1 MRTANDRLLGALFHG
16 WVELLTLLLLLFV
29 VLTLWGWA
37 NNRGYRPAER
47 GPNTPWLLLLVCF
60 ALVAVLRAVEAS
72 WPVAA
77 VIGGAL
83 LVGGLVGRVVREMP
97 LWLPAIAL
105 AVLLALGHVL
115 SALVLA
121 ATGFLL
127 LVLNTRSA

>member
-1 MRTANDRLLGALFHG
+1 MRTESDRLFGALFHG

-29 VLTLWGWA
+29 VLSLWGWA

-83 LVGGLVGRVVREMP
+83 LVGGLVGRAVREMP

-127 LVLNTRSA
+127 LVLNTRNA

>member
-60 ALVAVLRAVEAS
+60 ALVALLRAVEAS

-77 VIGGAL
+77 MTGAAL
-83 LVGGLVGRVVREMP
+83 LLGGLLGRVVRETP

-105 AVLLALGHVL
+105 AVLLALGNVL

-121 ATGFLL
+121 VTGFLL

>member
-1 MRTANDRLLGALFHG
+1 MRTESDRLFGALFHG

-29 VLTLWGWA
+29 VLSLWGWA

-47 GPNTPWLLLLVCF
+47 GPNTPWLLLLMCF
-60 ALVAVLRAVEAS
+60 ALVALLRAVEAS

-127 LVLNTRSA
+127 LVLNTRNA

>member
-60 ALVAVLRAVEAS
+60 GLVALLRAVEAS

-77 VIGGAL
+77 MTGGAL
-83 LVGGLVGRVVREMP
+83 FLGGLLGRVVRETP

-105 AVLLALGHVL
+105 AVLLALGNVL

-121 ATGFLL
+121 VTGFLL